1 LAITQ
6 AVRFGDLA
14 VHTKV
19 VSEHAARLQLDGTY
33 TLISRLAHQV
43 VKAGLRKL
51 HISYSRLSLQADR
64 LGLPSAKS
72 A

>member
-1 LAITQ
+1 MQ

-14 VHTKV
+14 VTPRWFRNTPRV
-19 VSEHAARLQLDGTY
+19 FNWTN

-51 HISYSRLSLQADR
+51 HISQSSSLPVLRIDWVCPVPNRLEFV
-64 LGLPSAKS
+64 G
-72 A
+72 